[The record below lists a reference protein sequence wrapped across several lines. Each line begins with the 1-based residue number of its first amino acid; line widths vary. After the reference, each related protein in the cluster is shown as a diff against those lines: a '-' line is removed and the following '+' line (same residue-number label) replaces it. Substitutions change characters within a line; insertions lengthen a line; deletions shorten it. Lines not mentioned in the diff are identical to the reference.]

1 MQQEQCKNSGI
12 QDQKRTAWGKLK
24 KGYSKLGTTGNVLI
38 VLLLIVILLS
48 ILSPYFL
55 TIGNITNI
63 ARQTA
68 TLAIVAVGIT
78 MVIITGGIDLSVASN
93 ISFNNVLMAILI
105 VNLKMSL
112 PLVILLVLVSGVALG
127 LFNGF
132 LITILK
138 IPPIIATLSTS
149 ISYSGMAW
157 AISQGYGINIPRD
170 NPITILGNGN
180 VGPIPVS
187 LILVVIIYIIAFLIM
202 RNTRFGRILYG
213 LGGNSEAVYLSG
225 LSVRKYTLIVYM
237 VSGFFAALAGIVLT
251 GRVVNGHPN
260 GGNNMEMDSI
270 AATVLG
276 GASVFG
282 GVGNIWGTLIGV
294 FTMTI
299 IINGLNLLQINP
311 YIQIIVKGLVLAG
324 SVGLSCIKRKKR

>member
-1 MQQEQCKNSGI
+1 MQQEQFNKPSNMAKMQGVWKKI
-12 QDQKRTAWGKLK
+12 G
-24 KGYSKLGTTGNVLI
+24 KGYSKLGVTGNVLV

-55 TIGNITNI
+55 TIGNLTNI

-105 VNLKMSL
+105 VNFEFSL
-112 PLVILLVLVSGVALG
+112 PLVILLILVSGILLG

-149 ISYSGMAW
+149 ISYSGLAW

-170 NPITILGNGN
+170 NPITVLGNGN
-180 VGPIPVS
+180 IGPIPVS
-187 LILVVIIYIIAFLIM
+187 LILVVVIYVIAFLIM

-237 VSGFFAALAGIVLT
+237 VSGFFAALASIVLT

-294 FTMTI
+294 FTMTT

-311 YIQIIVKGLVLAG
+311 YIQIVVKGLVLAG
-324 SVGLSCIKRKKR
+324 SVGLSCIRTQKK